1 MSTATAPRR
10 AIAPNGVMVK
20 FEHVTGAGWPHDD
33 GWWLVITAPSRRR
46 NGTPIRAAGWWQRQ
60 ARRRAGQRVQP
71 ADPGPVRA
79 RVWLGRD
86 LDATHAGQV
95 LAETAAALGPMF
107 RFSPARLTP
116 LPVQGWRDEPDIPR
130 FGGREES

>member
-33 GWWLVITAPSRRR
+33 GWWLVVTAPARTRK
-46 NGTPIRAAGWWQRQ
+46 GKPVRAAGRLRPRPQH
-60 ARRRAGQRVQP
+60 RA
-71 ADPGPVRA
+71 AEPGPDLA